1 MTDLG
6 TISYG
11 VPLSSL
17 ANLENVSELSNK
29 QSAKPNSFAQYRTK
43 EHDKL
48 LGQYGAEYKVL
59 LLFPWVLTRDF
70 SLRHIGNRQPC
81 ATRGSEWSTG

>member
-29 QSAKPNSFAQYRTK
+29 QSAKPNSFAQSRTK

-48 LGQYGAEYKVL
+48 LGQYGAEY
-59 LLFPWVLTRDF
+59 
-70 SLRHIGNRQPC
+70 N
-81 ATRGSEWSTG
+81 

>member
-48 LGQYGAEYKVL
+48 LGQYGAEYNRGCERRENGAHGTVCTQG
-59 LLFPWVLTRDF
+59 LTDWHQADR
-70 SLRHIGNRQPC
+70 
-81 ATRGSEWSTG
+81 

>member
-1 MTDLG
+1 MG
-6 TISYG
+6 ES
-11 VPLSSL
+11 P
-17 ANLENVSELSNK
+17 
-29 QSAKPNSFAQYRTK
+29 
-43 EHDKL
+43 L
-48 LGQYGAEYKVL
+48 LGAEDGQVRDGGGDDDRGSGKTPPSQLGQIWVL